1 VTVLGGTPVVPGVG
15 YGPAY
20 VVPARR
26 AVVPDVPPRHA
37 DAEAALA
44 AYDVAAQ
51 DVADGYLRR
60 ARAASGDAATVL
72 TASAG
77 LALDPGLRDAVA
89 LDIRAGA
96 DPVAAV
102 RAGVDRFV
110 AVLADLGGL
119 MAERVS
125 DLRDVERRLTARLIG
140 APEPGLDLPDTPS
153 VVVVDDL
160 APADAAGLSAD
171 RVLALVLR
179 RGGPTSHTAIVA
191 RQLAIPCVVGVAG
204 VSLVTDGTPLLVD
217 GGAGSVE
224 VDPDD
229 AAARRRADADAAQRA
244 ALAAWT
250 GPGRTADGWPVEILA
265 NVSDGASARAAAEA
279 PVEGVGLLRT
289 ELSFLG
295 RASEPTVAEQAASY
309 AEVLTAFPGRHVV
322 LRTLDAGSDKPLAYA
337 GPDGEHNPALGV
349 RGLRLS
355 TDDPGL
361 LDRQLDAIA
370 TAAST
375 TGGDAW
381 VMAPMVATVAEA
393 EGFAGQVHARGLR
406 AGIMVEV
413 PSAALLAH
421 RMLQVVDFLSIGTND
436 LAQYTMAADRTAA
449 DLAYLTDPWQPAV
462 LQLVAITA
470 DAGRHARKPVSVCG
484 EAAADPLL
492 ACVLVGL
499 GIGSLSMAPAAVR
512 PVGARLATVRLDQCE
527 EAAEAALAAADPR
540 AARSAARAVLG

>member
-1 VTVLGGTPVVPGVG
+1 MTVLGGTPVVPGVG

-20 VVPARR
+20 VVPLRR
-26 AVVPDVPPRHA
+26 VVPDPEPEHL

-51 DVADGYLRR
+51 EVADGYLRR

-77 LALDPGLRDAVA
+77 LARDPGLRDAVA

-160 APADAAGLSAD
+160 APADAAGLDAD

-191 RQLAIPCVVGVAG
+191 RQLGIPCVVGVAG
-204 VSLVTDGTPLLVD
+204 VALVTDGTPLLVD
-217 GGAGSVE
+217 GASGSVE
-224 VDPDD
+224 VDPDA
-229 AAARRRADADAAQRA
+229 AAARRRADADAAHRA

-250 GPGRTADGWPVEILA
+250 GPGRTRDGRPVEILA
-265 NVSDGASARAAAEA
+265 NVSDGASARAAAAA
-279 PVEGVGLLRT
+279 PVQGVGLLRT

-295 RASEPTVAEQAASY
+295 RTHEPTVAEQAASY
-309 AEVLTAFPGRHVV
+309 GEVLAAFPDRHVV

-370 TAAST
+370 AAAAA

-381 VMAPMVATVAEA
+381 VMAPMVATLAEA
-393 EGFAGQVHARGLR
+393 EGFAAKVRARGLR

-421 RMLQVVDFLSIGTND
+421 RMLEVVDFLSIGTND
-436 LAQYTMAADRTAA
+436 LAQYTMAADRTTA

-499 GIGSLSMAPAAVR
+499 GVGSLSMAPAAVR
-512 PVGARLATVRLDQCE
+512 SVGARLASATLDQCE

-540 AARSAARAVLG
+540 AARAAARAVLG

>member
-1 VTVLGGTPVVPGVG
+1 MLGGTPVVPGVG

-20 VVPARR
+20 VVPAGPR
-26 AVVPDVPPRHA
+26 AAEPQDGPHHI

-44 AYDVAAQ
+44 AYDLAAQ
-51 DVADGYLRR
+51 EVADGYLRR
-60 ARAASGDAATVL
+60 ARAASGDAAAVL

-77 LALDPGLRDAVA
+77 LARDPGLRHAVA

-102 RAGVDRFV
+102 QAGVDRFV
-110 AVLADLGGL
+110 AVLADLGGS

-125 DLRDVERRLTARLIG
+125 DLRDVERRLVARLLG
-140 APEPGLDLPDTPS
+140 VPEPGLDLPDGPS
-153 VVVVDDL
+153 VLVVDDL
-160 APADAAGLSAD
+160 APAEAAGLDAK
-171 RVLALVLR
+171 RVTALVLR

-204 VSLVTDGTPLLVD
+204 VATVADGTPLLVD
-217 GGAGSVE
+217 GAAGTVQ
-224 VDPDD
+224 VAPDGRAARARAAAD
-229 AAARRRADADAAQRA
+229 AARRAAVA
-244 ALAAWT
+244 GWS
-250 GPGRTADGWPVEILA
+250 GPGRTADGHPVEILA
-265 NVSDGASARAAAEA
+265 NVADGASARAAARA

-289 ELSFLG
+289 ELGFLG
-295 RASEPTVAEQAASY
+295 RETEPTVAEQAAAY
-309 AEVLTAFPGRHVV
+309 GEVLAAFPGRHVV

-337 GPDGEHNPALGV
+337 GPGGEHNPALGV

-355 TDDPGL
+355 SDDPGL

-370 TAAST
+370 AAAAA
-375 TGGDAW
+375 TGGEAW

-393 EGFAGQVHARGLR
+393 EGFAARVHRRGLK

-436 LAQYTMAADRTAA
+436 LAQYAMAADRSAA

-462 LQLVAITA
+462 LQFVAITA
-470 DAGRHARKPVSVCG
+470 DAGLHARKPVGVCG

-492 ACVLVGL
+492 ACVLVGM
-499 GIGSLSMAPAAVR
+499 GVGSLSMAAAAVR
-512 PVGARLATVRLDQCE
+512 PVGARLSTVTSQQCE
-527 EAAEAALAAADPR
+527 DAAEAALSADDPQSAR
-540 AARSAARAVLG
+540 AAVRALLG

>member
-1 VTVLGGTPVVPGVG
+1 MTVLGGTPVVPGVG

-20 VVPARR
+20 VVPVRR
-26 AVVPDVPPRHA
+26 AAAPEDRPRYA
-37 DAEAALA
+37 DAGAALA
-44 AYDVAAQ
+44 AFDDAARE
-51 DVADGYLRR
+51 VADGYLRR
-60 ARAASGDAATVL
+60 AESASGDAATVL

-77 LALDPGLRDAVA
+77 LARDPGLRDAVA
-89 LDIRAGA
+89 LDVRAGS

-102 RAGVDRFV
+102 RGGVERFV
-110 AVLADLGGL
+110 NVLADLGGL
-119 MAERVS
+119 MAERIT
-125 DLRDVERRLTARLIG
+125 DLRDVERRLVARLIG
-140 APEPGLDLPDTPS
+140 APEPGLDLPSTPS
-153 VVVVDDL
+153 VLVVDDL
-160 APADAAGLSAD
+160 APADAAGLDAD

-204 VSLVTDGTPLLVD
+204 VAQVADGTPLLVD
-217 GGAGSVE
+217 GASGTVE

-229 AAARRRADADAAQRA
+229 TTARRRAAADAAQRD
-244 ALAAWT
+244 ALAGWA
-250 GPGRTADGWPVEILA
+250 GPGRTSDGWPVEILA
-265 NVSDGASARAAAEA
+265 NVSDGASARAAATE
-279 PVEGVGLLRT
+279 PVQGVGLLRT

-295 RASEPTVAEQAASY
+295 RTQEPTVAEQAASY
-309 AEVLTAFPGRHVV
+309 AEVLAAFAGRHVV

-370 TAAST
+370 AAAAT

-381 VMAPMVATVAEA
+381 VMAPMVATLAEA
-393 EGFAGQVHARGLR
+393 EGFAAKVRARGLTP
-406 AGIMVEV
+406 GIMVEV

-421 RMLQVVDFLSIGTND
+421 RMLQAVDFLSIGTND

-470 DAGRHARKPVSVCG
+470 DAGRHARKSVSVCG

-499 GIGSLSMAPAAVR
+499 GVGSLSMAPAAVR
-512 PVGARLATVRLDQCE
+512 AVGARLATVTLADCE
-527 EAAEAALAAADPR
+527 EAAEAALSAADPR
-540 AARSAARAVLG
+540 AARAAARAVLG